1 MPENKE
7 NSTISSPRTQHKRP
21 ADFTGRQTE
30 KLNEELK
37 SEREAR
43 SREVALVNAEQEQ
56 TSTQVIDY
64 TGADEPLPELE
75 IKPVEINEPF
85 RTIRVNTK
93 IEQMTFGRQ
102 VLNPGHGLPG
112 DSDYIPPI
120 MGSIPQFNFEEGRSY
135 RVPREMAEHLQK
147 LGYLAYIA

>member
-1 MPENKE
+1 MPENTE
-7 NSTISSPRTQHKRP
+7 PTISTPRTQRKRP
-21 ADFTGRQTE
+21 ADFTGIQTE
-30 KLNEELK
+30 RLNAEQK
-37 SEREAR
+37 AEREAR
-43 SREVALVNAEQEQ
+43 SREVALVNAESEIEDQK
-56 TSTQVIDY
+56 VVDY
-64 TGADEPLPELE
+64 TGADEPLPELD

-102 VLNPGHGLPG
+102 VMDVGHGLPG
-112 DSDYIPPI
+112 DSDYRPPI

-135 RVPREMAEHLQK
+135 RVPREMAEHLQR